1 MTPVWRNHARASR
14 RDRPRTGKYAWVN
27 DEPGRQLIT
36 RILAARSVQDLC
48 SFGLE
53 ERYAEVAHLALA
65 PIRAAANSRIV
76 DVRRNGRRVDARV
89 RSDTGPAWLLVVW
102 SPQTRPDHIESLT
115 IFERPESFRGR
126 DSGLVIVL
134 NGPSS
139 VGKSSL
145 MRAFADGASTPF
157 ACLDEP
163 WFGRLPTRFLAW
175 PETLGPHVEGVLA
188 GLAAAARLG
197 NQFIISAAGISQ
209 GQFQDALRAVATLY
223 VGLDAPLD
231 VLVRRQLSQ
240 DDKFGG
246 LAEESG
252 EIHQGWTYDLR
263 FDTADTT
270 PEEAAH
276 QLAAYVASTTSVT
289 P

>member
-1 MTPVWRNHARASR
+1 
-14 RDRPRTGKYAWVN
+14 
-27 DEPGRQLIT
+27 
-36 RILAARSVQDLC
+36 
-48 SFGLE
+48 
-53 ERYAEVAHLALA
+53 
-65 PIRAAANSRIV
+65 
-76 DVRRNGRRVDARV
+76 
-89 RSDTGPAWLLVVW
+89 
-102 SPQTRPDHIESLT
+102 
-115 IFERPESFRGR
+115 
-126 DSGLVIVL
+126 
-134 NGPSS
+134 
-139 VGKSSL
+139 
-145 MRAFADGASTPF
+145 
-157 ACLDEP
+157 
-163 WFGRLPTRFLAW
+163 
-175 PETLGPHVEGVLA
+175 
-188 GLAAAARLG
+188 LAAAARLG

>member
-1 MTPVWRNHARASR
+1 
-14 RDRPRTGKYAWVN
+14 VN
-27 DEPGRQLIT
+27 DEAGRQLVT
-36 RILAARSVQDLC
+36 RILASKSAEDLC
-48 SFGLE
+48 SFGLKA
-53 ERYAEVAHLALA
+53 RDAEVAHRELA
-65 PIRAAANSRIV
+65 PIRAAPKRRIV

-89 RSDTGPAWLLVVW
+89 RSDNGASWLLVVW
-102 SPQTRPDHIESLT
+102 SRRTMLDDIESVT
-115 IFERPESFRGR
+115 IFERPKSFRGR

-145 MRAFADGASTPF
+145 MRAFAERASTPF
-157 ACLDEP
+157 ACLEEP

-188 GLAAAARLG
+188 GLAASARLG
-197 NQFIISAAGISQ
+197 NQFIISAAGIPQ
-209 GQFQDALRAVATLY
+209 GQFEDALRAVATLY
-223 VGLDAPLD
+223 VGLEAPLD

-240 DDKFGG
+240 NDKFGG
-246 LAEESG
+246 LAEESVQV
-252 EIHQGWTYDLR
+252 HQGWTYDLR
-263 FDTADTT
+263 IDTADTT

-276 QLAAYVASTTSVT
+276 QLAAYVESTTSMT